1 MIVLAI
7 CSMLIGSTLAI
18 RFRFIVLLPIIFL
31 GSAVLI
37 AISEIQSEPFSRMAL
52 MVIVFATSLQFGYV
66 VAALMKHAV
75 IPALGETPLR
85 LQRNPKF
92 R

>member
-1 MIVLAI
+1 MMMLAI

-18 RFRFIVLLPIIFL
+18 RLRVIVLLPIIFL
-31 GSAVLI
+31 GSVVLVT
-37 AISEIQSEPFSRMAL
+37 ISAIQSEPFSRMAL
-52 MVIVFATSLQFGYV
+52 MVIVFATSLQLGYV
-66 VAALMKHAV
+66 VAALLKHAM
-75 IPALGETPLR
+75 IPVPREMPLR